1 MFMSVDLPAPFSPSN
16 AWISPRRRSRSIAS
30 FARVPVGNRFVIP
43 RISRTDG
50 WSLMRSSRDERADPS
65 AGPLD
70 LDSFATCA
78 LGDRLE
84 LPGCHVRGR
93 LLELVL
99 EPRRNGVEVADHGC
113 ADAAVRGVVDEV
125 SGLLALVF
133 EALDPVPYRDLQ
145 MLFGTRDDAGLG
157 IGKGEVLIDV
167 YADAIDLRAA
177 RGAKRAG
184 A

>member
-16 AWISPRRRSRSIAS
+16 AWSSPRRRSRSIAS
-30 FARVPVGNRFVIP
+30 FARVPVGNRLVIP

-78 LGDRLE
+78 LGDRLQ

-99 EPRRNGVEVADHGC
+99 NTGRNGGEVVDQVL
-113 ADAAVRGVVDEV
+113 ADAAVRGLVDEV
-125 SGLLALVF
+125 SCLLGFVV
-133 EALDPVPYRDLQ
+133 EA
-145 MLFGTRDDAGLG
+145 
-157 IGKGEVLIDV
+157 
-167 YADAIDLRAA
+167 
-177 RGAKRAG
+177 
-184 A
+184 